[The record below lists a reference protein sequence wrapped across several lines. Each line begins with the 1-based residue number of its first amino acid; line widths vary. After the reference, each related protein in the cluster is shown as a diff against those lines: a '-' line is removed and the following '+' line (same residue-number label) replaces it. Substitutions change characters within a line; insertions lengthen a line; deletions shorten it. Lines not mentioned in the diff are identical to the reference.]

1 MFNSW
6 STSVNPNGLSFAAQP
21 PVFAKDVRLQL
32 LTSAIVVAPSSRVL
46 IKRRLDASGPSLAQ
60 MNVRFYLPSPQPKV
74 NTPNAPQPE
83 SDHMTL
89 AHGVTITAPPPS
101 KGELVLCGGEGH
113 AAVPPSRPSH
123 APGGRDPLTHPLSV
137 GPSCVARFGPTCG
150 GEVAGPP
157 RASCTPGMR
166 FAMLRRL
173 KGV

>member
-89 AHGVTITAPPPS
+89 AHGVTITAPPLAR
-101 KGELVLCGGEGH
+101 GELVLCGGEGR
-113 AAVPPSRPSH
+113 AAVPPIP
-123 APGGRDPLTHPLSV
+123 A
-137 GPSCVARFGPTCG
+137 F
-150 GEVAGPP
+150 P
-157 RASCTPGMR
+157 RAGGKGSSDTPPERGPIWR
-166 FAMLRRL
+166 GAVWTDVRRRSRRPAAREL
-173 KGV
+173 HPWDEICYAKAA